1 MNTAFYGVLI
11 FCYGRLTKPNFMK
24 KSLIFYIIVFVAG
37 ILLPNI
43 VKANELPN
51 FYFKQLSQQDGLVQN
66 YVRSITLDHNGF
78 YWIGTRA
85 GLSRFDGYE
94 FRNYQNEAENKN
106 SLSADMIFYVVE
118 DAQDNLW
125 VSTSG
130 GLDLYQRKTDDFEHI
145 AWYNSRFRTQA
156 YLVCD
161 TAIYFAGSG
170 NIFKRSYNT
179 GGLTLMPMKSKEQH
193 SSFTFMAKWGGEQ
206 WILATR
212 WNGMWLYN
220 FRTGD
225 IRRTP
230 FVREKEIMATIV
242 DSKGRLWISPYGK
255 GLVGYLPD
263 GTKFAEL
270 HTGNSDLSNNI
281 ILDIEERDGQL
292 WLATDGGG
300 ISVYDMSTGAFQN
313 IRYVVGDAN
322 SFPFSSVYCLYK
334 DDSDNMWAGTV
345 RGGMIG
351 IKEVHMFSYRDVPP
365 GNDNGLSDR
374 SVQSLYEDENGD
386 IWIGTDG
393 GGLSCLDPQQ
403 NKFRHFPYTFNMK
416 VGSITGY
423 SRDELLVYFYSKGLY
438 LFNRTTGQIRP
449 FLSEEQ
455 RALVTRSAT
464 SINLSASS
472 PDKILLFTDRICLYD
487 KTDNSLVELSMPSK
501 VNYKGA
507 MMPFYADSIQT
518 YALSQSFVVK
528 VVQNSAKVVSV
539 LTLPEDDG
547 EVINSA
553 SRDKNGNLWLG
564 TNKGLLFY
572 NESTRKLERIETNK
586 FREVTSMV
594 YAKSGLWIGAQN
606 MLFHYVEKDKHFLI
620 YGESDGAMS
629 NEYINKATL
638 VSRDGDIYLGGIT
651 GLLRI
656 DGDYYSSYA
665 GDDTSP
671 MSLKV
676 ADVVLDG
683 VSVRNIAAD
692 GVQEIKIPWDYT
704 SLSLKLM
711 VREKDIFR
719 KKMFRYYIKDLDRT
733 FLETYDHTL
742 MLHSL
747 PTGTH
752 EIYVSCSTRDG
763 EWSEPKCLIR
773 LQVVPPWWRQWWF
786 LLLVVIALAAIV
798 YLGFSYSLRKK
809 QNQLLLDLKEKEK
822 KISEDKVRFLIN
834 ISHELRT
841 PLTLIYAPLKQLL
854 NSDNNDGERLHQ
866 QLRRIFK
873 QARQMRNLINMVL
886 DMRRMEVGYEELHL
900 DPHDLNS
907 WLGTVVDDFVEE
919 YQTKG
924 MTLRFE
930 PDPQIGKVVF
940 DKEKCEIVVSN
951 LLMNAFKYS
960 EGNTEVVVMSE
971 KKGNNVRIS
980 VKDQGMGLSAKDL
993 SHLFTRFYQGEHKI
1007 SGSGIG
1013 LSYSKTL
1020 LEQHGGQ
1027 IGAYN
1032 NEDKGATF
1040 WFELPL
1046 EQMDGCV
1053 AMKSGDYLNNVEPER
1068 SEEDMQVP
1076 DSIDFS
1082 MENYSILV
1090 VDDESELRTFMAE
1103 AFKGVFKNVYMASDG
1118 EEGLAMVRRY
1128 QPDIVVSDIMM
1139 PKMDGYELC
1148 HRLKSDIEISHIPV
1162 VLLTVRSSQESRA
1175 ISYKL
1180 GADSYL
1186 PKPFDVD
1193 LLLTIVRN
1201 LLRNRDQ
1208 VKAYYRSVS
1217 GVVKTPEEQT
1227 FSNAD
1232 EKFLRKLN
1240 KLIVENLDNTDLDVK
1255 YLTVEIGM
1263 SRASLYNKVKIL
1275 TGLGVN
1281 DYINRVKI
1289 EQAMQML
1296 ASTDLSVTEVSER
1309 TGFSSSRYFSTL
1321 FKQFT
1326 SETPT
1331 SYKNRMKK
1339 TNTASAEEINEES

>member
-1 MNTAFYGVLI
+1 
-11 FCYGRLTKPNFMK
+11 MK
-24 KSLIFYIIVFVAG
+24 KRLIFYIIVFVAG

-130 GLDLYQRKTDDFEHI
+130 GLDLYRRKTDDFEHI

-156 YLVCD
+156 CLVCD

-170 NIFKRSYNT
+170 NIFKRSYST

-242 DSKGRLWISPYGK
+242 DSKGRLWVSPYGK

-300 ISVYDMSTGAFQN
+300 ISVYDMTTGAFQN

-374 SVQSLYEDENGD
+374 SVQSLYEDENGN

-472 PDKILLFTDRICLYD
+472 SDKILLFTDRICLYD
-487 KTDNSLVELSMPSK
+487 KTDNSLVELSMPSN

-528 VVQNSAKVVSV
+528 VLRNSAKVVSV
-539 LTLPEDDG
+539 LTLPEDG
-547 EVINSA
+547 EIINSA

-564 TNKGLLFY
+564 TNKGLLLY
-572 NESTRKLERIETNK
+572 NENTKKLERIETNK
-586 FREVTSMV
+586 FREVTSLV

-606 MLFHYVEKDKHFLI
+606 MLFRYVEKDRHFLI

-638 VSRDGDIYLGGIT
+638 VSRSGDIYLGGIT

-656 DGDYYSSYA
+656 DGNYYSSYA
-665 GDDTSP
+665 GNDTSP

-683 VSVRNIAAD
+683 VSLRNISTD

-747 PTGTH
+747 PAGTH
-752 EIYVSCSTRDG
+752 EFYVSCSTRDG
-763 EWSEPKCLIR
+763 EWSEPKCLLR

-786 LLLVVIALAAIV
+786 LMLVVIALAAFV

-854 NSDNNDGERLHQ
+854 NSDNSDGERLHQ
-866 QLRRIFK
+866 QLRVYSSRHGRCGIL
-873 QARQMRNLINMVL
+873 LIWCSICA
-886 DMRRMEVGYEELHL
+886 G
-900 DPHDLNS
+900 
-907 WLGTVVDDFVEE
+907 W
-919 YQTKG
+919 
-924 MTLRFE
+924 
-930 PDPQIGKVVF
+930 
-940 DKEKCEIVVSN
+940 
-951 LLMNAFKYS
+951 
-960 EGNTEVVVMSE
+960 
-971 KKGNNVRIS
+971 
-980 VKDQGMGLSAKDL
+980 
-993 SHLFTRFYQGEHKI
+993 
-1007 SGSGIG
+1007 
-1013 LSYSKTL
+1013 
-1020 LEQHGGQ
+1020 
-1027 IGAYN
+1027 
-1032 NEDKGATF
+1032 
-1040 WFELPL
+1040 
-1046 EQMDGCV
+1046 
-1053 AMKSGDYLNNVEPER
+1053 KSGMKNCI
-1068 SEEDMQVP
+1068 ST
-1076 DSIDFS
+1076 
-1082 MENYSILV
+1082 
-1090 VDDESELRTFMAE
+1090 RT
-1103 AFKGVFKNVYMASDG
+1103 
-1118 EEGLAMVRRY
+1118 
-1128 QPDIVVSDIMM
+1128 I
-1139 PKMDGYELC
+1139 
-1148 HRLKSDIEISHIPV
+1148 
-1162 VLLTVRSSQESRA
+1162 
-1175 ISYKL
+1175 
-1180 GADSYL
+1180 
-1186 PKPFDVD
+1186 
-1193 LLLTIVRN
+1193 
-1201 LLRNRDQ
+1201 
-1208 VKAYYRSVS
+1208 
-1217 GVVKTPEEQT
+1217 
-1227 FSNAD
+1227 
-1232 EKFLRKLN
+1232 
-1240 KLIVENLDNTDLDVK
+1240 
-1255 YLTVEIGM
+1255 
-1263 SRASLYNKVKIL
+1263 
-1275 TGLGVN
+1275 
-1281 DYINRVKI
+1281 
-1289 EQAMQML
+1289 
-1296 ASTDLSVTEVSER
+1296 
-1309 TGFSSSRYFSTL
+1309 
-1321 FKQFT
+1321 
-1326 SETPT
+1326 
-1331 SYKNRMKK
+1331 
-1339 TNTASAEEINEES
+1339 

>member
-1 MNTAFYGVLI
+1 
-11 FCYGRLTKPNFMK
+11 MK

-130 GLDLYQRKTDDFEHI
+130 GLDLYRRKTDDFEHI

-170 NIFKRSYNT
+170 NIFKRSYST

-351 IKEVHMFSYRDVPP
+351 IKEVHMFSYWDVPP

-374 SVQSLYEDENGD
+374 SVQCLYEDENGY

-403 NKFRHFPYTFNMK
+403 NKFRHFPLTFNLK
-416 VGSITGY
+416 VGSITSY
-423 SRDELLVYFYSKGLY
+423 SREELLVYFYSKGLY
-438 LFNRTTGQIRP
+438 LFNRTTGAIRP

-472 PDKILLFTDRICLYD
+472 PDKILLFTDRICIYD

-606 MLFHYVEKDKHFLI
+606 MLFRYVEKDKHFLI

-711 VREKDIFR
+711 VREKDI
-719 KKMFRYYIKDLDRT
+719 M
-733 FLETYDHTL
+733 
-742 MLHSL
+742 
-747 PTGTH
+747 
-752 EIYVSCSTRDG
+752 
-763 EWSEPKCLIR
+763 
-773 LQVVPPWWRQWWF
+773 
-786 LLLVVIALAAIV
+786 
-798 YLGFSYSLRKK
+798 
-809 QNQLLLDLKEKEK
+809 
-822 KISEDKVRFLIN
+822 
-834 ISHELRT
+834 
-841 PLTLIYAPLKQLL
+841 
-854 NSDNNDGERLHQ
+854 
-866 QLRRIFK
+866 
-873 QARQMRNLINMVL
+873 
-886 DMRRMEVGYEELHL
+886 
-900 DPHDLNS
+900 
-907 WLGTVVDDFVEE
+907 
-919 YQTKG
+919 
-924 MTLRFE
+924 
-930 PDPQIGKVVF
+930 
-940 DKEKCEIVVSN
+940 
-951 LLMNAFKYS
+951 
-960 EGNTEVVVMSE
+960 
-971 KKGNNVRIS
+971 NVR
-980 VKDQGMGLSAKDL
+980 K
-993 SHLFTRFYQGEHKI
+993 RP
-1007 SGSGIG
+1007 
-1013 LSYSKTL
+1013 
-1020 LEQHGGQ
+1020 
-1027 IGAYN
+1027 N
-1032 NEDKGATF
+1032 
-1040 WFELPL
+1040 
-1046 EQMDGCV
+1046 
-1053 AMKSGDYLNNVEPER
+1053 
-1068 SEEDMQVP
+1068 
-1076 DSIDFS
+1076 
-1082 MENYSILV
+1082 
-1090 VDDESELRTFMAE
+1090 
-1103 AFKGVFKNVYMASDG
+1103 
-1118 EEGLAMVRRY
+1118 
-1128 QPDIVVSDIMM
+1128 
-1139 PKMDGYELC
+1139 
-1148 HRLKSDIEISHIPV
+1148 
-1162 VLLTVRSSQESRA
+1162 
-1175 ISYKL
+1175 
-1180 GADSYL
+1180 
-1186 PKPFDVD
+1186 
-1193 LLLTIVRN
+1193 
-1201 LLRNRDQ
+1201 
-1208 VKAYYRSVS
+1208 
-1217 GVVKTPEEQT
+1217 
-1227 FSNAD
+1227 
-1232 EKFLRKLN
+1232 
-1240 KLIVENLDNTDLDVK
+1240 
-1255 YLTVEIGM
+1255 
-1263 SRASLYNKVKIL
+1263 
-1275 TGLGVN
+1275 
-1281 DYINRVKI
+1281 
-1289 EQAMQML
+1289 
-1296 ASTDLSVTEVSER
+1296 
-1309 TGFSSSRYFSTL
+1309 
-1321 FKQFT
+1321 
-1326 SETPT
+1326 
-1331 SYKNRMKK
+1331 
-1339 TNTASAEEINEES
+1339 

>member
-130 GLDLYQRKTDDFEHI
+130 GLDLYRRKTDDFEHI

-156 YLVCD
+156 CLVCD

-170 NIFKRSYNT
+170 NIFKRSYST

-255 GLVGYLPD
+255 GPVGYLPD

-374 SVQSLYEDENGD
+374 SVQCLYEDENGY

-403 NKFRHFPYTFNMK
+403 NKFCHFPLTFNLK
-416 VGSITGY
+416 VGSITSY
-423 SRDELLVYFYSKGLY
+423 SREELLVYFYSKGLY
-438 LFNRTTGQIRP
+438 LFNRTTGAIRP

-472 PDKILLFTDRICLYD
+472 PDKILLFTDRICIYD

-528 VVQNSAKVVSV
+528 VLRNSAKVVSV

-572 NESTRKLERIETNK
+572 NERTRKLERIETNK

-606 MLFHYVEKDKHFLI
+606 MLFRYVEKDKHFLI

-854 NSDNNDGERLHQ
+854 NSDNSDGDCTSNCAEYSSRHGRCGIL
-866 QLRRIFK
+866 LIWCSICAVWK
-873 QARQMRNLINMVL
+873 SGMRN
-886 DMRRMEVGYEELHL
+886 
-900 DPHDLNS
+900 
-907 WLGTVVDDFVEE
+907 
-919 YQTKG
+919 
-924 MTLRFE
+924 
-930 PDPQIGKVVF
+930 
-940 DKEKCEIVVSN
+940 C
-951 LLMNAFKYS
+951 
-960 EGNTEVVVMSE
+960 
-971 KKGNNVRIS
+971 IS
-980 VKDQGMGLSAKDL
+980 
-993 SHLFTRFYQGEHKI
+993 TR
-1007 SGSGIG
+1007 
-1013 LSYSKTL
+1013 
-1020 LEQHGGQ
+1020 
-1027 IGAYN
+1027 
-1032 NEDKGATF
+1032 
-1040 WFELPL
+1040 
-1046 EQMDGCV
+1046 
-1053 AMKSGDYLNNVEPER
+1053 
-1068 SEEDMQVP
+1068 
-1076 DSIDFS
+1076 
-1082 MENYSILV
+1082 
-1090 VDDESELRTFMAE
+1090 
-1103 AFKGVFKNVYMASDG
+1103 
-1118 EEGLAMVRRY
+1118 
-1128 QPDIVVSDIMM
+1128 
-1139 PKMDGYELC
+1139 
-1148 HRLKSDIEISHIPV
+1148 
-1162 VLLTVRSSQESRA
+1162 
-1175 ISYKL
+1175 
-1180 GADSYL
+1180 
-1186 PKPFDVD
+1186 
-1193 LLLTIVRN
+1193 TI
-1201 LLRNRDQ
+1201 
-1208 VKAYYRSVS
+1208 
-1217 GVVKTPEEQT
+1217 
-1227 FSNAD
+1227 
-1232 EKFLRKLN
+1232 
-1240 KLIVENLDNTDLDVK
+1240 
-1255 YLTVEIGM
+1255 
-1263 SRASLYNKVKIL
+1263 
-1275 TGLGVN
+1275 
-1281 DYINRVKI
+1281 
-1289 EQAMQML
+1289 
-1296 ASTDLSVTEVSER
+1296 
-1309 TGFSSSRYFSTL
+1309 
-1321 FKQFT
+1321 
-1326 SETPT
+1326 
-1331 SYKNRMKK
+1331 
-1339 TNTASAEEINEES
+1339 

>member
-1 MNTAFYGVLI
+1 
-11 FCYGRLTKPNFMK
+11 MK

-193 SSFTFMAKWGGEQ
+193 SSFTFMTKWGGEQ

-242 DSKGRLWISPYGK
+242 DSKGRLWVSPYGK

-300 ISVYDMSTGAFQN
+300 ISVYDMTTGAFQN

-472 PDKILLFTDRICLYD
+472 PDKILLFTDRICIYD

-606 MLFHYVEKDKHFLI
+606 MLFRYVEKDKHFLI

-854 NSDNNDGERLHQ
+854 NSDNSDGERLHQ

-951 LLMNAFKYS
+951 LLMNAFKYTS
-960 EGNTEVVVMSE
+960 NP
-971 KKGNNVRIS
+971 
-980 VKDQGMGLSAKDL
+980 QLS
-993 SHLFTRFYQGEHKI
+993 S
-1007 SGSGIG
+1007 S
-1013 LSYSKTL
+1013 
-1020 LEQHGGQ
+1020 
-1027 IGAYN
+1027 
-1032 NEDKGATF
+1032 
-1040 WFELPL
+1040 
-1046 EQMDGCV
+1046 
-1053 AMKSGDYLNNVEPER
+1053 
-1068 SEEDMQVP
+1068 
-1076 DSIDFS
+1076 
-1082 MENYSILV
+1082 
-1090 VDDESELRTFMAE
+1090 
-1103 AFKGVFKNVYMASDG
+1103 AS
-1118 EEGLAMVRRY
+1118 
-1128 QPDIVVSDIMM
+1128 
-1139 PKMDGYELC
+1139 
-1148 HRLKSDIEISHIPV
+1148 
-1162 VLLTVRSSQESRA
+1162 
-1175 ISYKL
+1175 
-1180 GADSYL
+1180 
-1186 PKPFDVD
+1186 
-1193 LLLTIVRN
+1193 
-1201 LLRNRDQ
+1201 
-1208 VKAYYRSVS
+1208 
-1217 GVVKTPEEQT
+1217 
-1227 FSNAD
+1227 
-1232 EKFLRKLN
+1232 FLRLN
-1240 KLIVENLDNTDLDVK
+1240 IL
-1255 YLTVEIGM
+1255 
-1263 SRASLYNKVKIL
+1263 SSLN
-1275 TGLGVN
+1275 
-1281 DYINRVKI
+1281 
-1289 EQAMQML
+1289 
-1296 ASTDLSVTEVSER
+1296 
-1309 TGFSSSRYFSTL
+1309 
-1321 FKQFT
+1321 
-1326 SETPT
+1326 
-1331 SYKNRMKK
+1331 
-1339 TNTASAEEINEES
+1339 

>member
-130 GLDLYQRKTDDFEHI
+130 GLDLYRRKTDDFEHI

-230 FVREKEIMATIV
+230 FIREKEIMATIV

-300 ISVYDMSTGAFQN
+300 ISVYDMTTGAFQN
-313 IRYVVGDAN
+313 VRYVVGDAN

-374 SVQSLYEDENGD
+374 SVQSLYEDENGN

-472 PDKILLFTDRICLYD
+472 SDKILLFTDRICLYD
-487 KTDNSLVELSMPSK
+487 KTDNSLVELSMPSN

-528 VVQNSAKVVSV
+528 VLRNSAKVVSV
-539 LTLPEDDG
+539 LTLPEDG
-547 EVINSA
+547 EIINSA

-564 TNKGLLFY
+564 TNKGLLLY
-572 NESTRKLERIETNK
+572 NENTKKLERIETNK
-586 FREVTSMV
+586 FREVTSLV

-606 MLFHYVEKDKHFLI
+606 MLFRYVEKDKHFLI

-638 VSRDGDIYLGGIT
+638 VSRSGDIYLGGIT

-656 DGDYYSSYA
+656 DGNYYSSYA
-665 GDDTSP
+665 GNDTSP

-683 VSVRNIAAD
+683 ISVRNISAD

-747 PTGTH
+747 PAGTH
-752 EIYVSCSTRDG
+752 EFYVSCSTRDG
-763 EWSEPKCLIR
+763 EWSEPKCLLR

-786 LLLVVIALAAIV
+786 LMLVVIALAAFV

-854 NSDNNDGERLHQ
+854 NSDNSDGERLHQ
-866 QLRRIFK
+866 HCAVYSSRHDKCGILLIWCSICAGWK
-873 QARQMRNLINMVL
+873 SGMRN
-886 DMRRMEVGYEELHL
+886 
-900 DPHDLNS
+900 
-907 WLGTVVDDFVEE
+907 
-919 YQTKG
+919 
-924 MTLRFE
+924 
-930 PDPQIGKVVF
+930 
-940 DKEKCEIVVSN
+940 C
-951 LLMNAFKYS
+951 
-960 EGNTEVVVMSE
+960 
-971 KKGNNVRIS
+971 IS
-980 VKDQGMGLSAKDL
+980 
-993 SHLFTRFYQGEHKI
+993 TR
-1007 SGSGIG
+1007 
-1013 LSYSKTL
+1013 
-1020 LEQHGGQ
+1020 
-1027 IGAYN
+1027 
-1032 NEDKGATF
+1032 
-1040 WFELPL
+1040 
-1046 EQMDGCV
+1046 
-1053 AMKSGDYLNNVEPER
+1053 
-1068 SEEDMQVP
+1068 
-1076 DSIDFS
+1076 
-1082 MENYSILV
+1082 
-1090 VDDESELRTFMAE
+1090 
-1103 AFKGVFKNVYMASDG
+1103 
-1118 EEGLAMVRRY
+1118 
-1128 QPDIVVSDIMM
+1128 
-1139 PKMDGYELC
+1139 
-1148 HRLKSDIEISHIPV
+1148 
-1162 VLLTVRSSQESRA
+1162 
-1175 ISYKL
+1175 
-1180 GADSYL
+1180 
-1186 PKPFDVD
+1186 
-1193 LLLTIVRN
+1193 TI
-1201 LLRNRDQ
+1201 
-1208 VKAYYRSVS
+1208 
-1217 GVVKTPEEQT
+1217 
-1227 FSNAD
+1227 
-1232 EKFLRKLN
+1232 
-1240 KLIVENLDNTDLDVK
+1240 
-1255 YLTVEIGM
+1255 
-1263 SRASLYNKVKIL
+1263 
-1275 TGLGVN
+1275 
-1281 DYINRVKI
+1281 
-1289 EQAMQML
+1289 
-1296 ASTDLSVTEVSER
+1296 
-1309 TGFSSSRYFSTL
+1309 
-1321 FKQFT
+1321 
-1326 SETPT
+1326 
-1331 SYKNRMKK
+1331 
-1339 TNTASAEEINEES
+1339 

>member
-1 MNTAFYGVLI
+1 
-11 FCYGRLTKPNFMK
+11 MK

-130 GLDLYQRKTDDFEHI
+130 GLDLYRRKTDDFEHI

-156 YLVCD
+156 CLVCD

-170 NIFKRSYNT
+170 NIFKRSYST

-242 DSKGRLWISPYGK
+242 DSKGRLWVSPYGK

-300 ISVYDMSTGAFQN
+300 ISVYDMTTGAFQN

-472 PDKILLFTDRICLYD
+472 PDKILLFTDRICIYD

-586 FREVTSMV
+586 FREVTSMA

-606 MLFHYVEKDKHFLI
+606 MLFRYVEKDKHFLI

-854 NSDNNDGERLHQ
+854 NSDNSDGERLHQ

-971 KKGNNVRIS
+971 KKAHLGERPGYGIVGKRFEPLVYS
-980 VKDQGMGLSAKDL
+980 FLS
-993 SHLFTRFYQGEHKI
+993 R
-1007 SGSGIG
+1007 
-1013 LSYSKTL
+1013 
-1020 LEQHGGQ
+1020 
-1027 IGAYN
+1027 
-1032 NEDKGATF
+1032 
-1040 WFELPL
+1040 
-1046 EQMDGCV
+1046 
-1053 AMKSGDYLNNVEPER
+1053 
-1068 SEEDMQVP
+1068 
-1076 DSIDFS
+1076 
-1082 MENYSILV
+1082 
-1090 VDDESELRTFMAE
+1090 RT
-1103 AFKGVFKNVYMASDG
+1103 
-1118 EEGLAMVRRY
+1118 
-1128 QPDIVVSDIMM
+1128 
-1139 PKMDGYELC
+1139 
-1148 HRLKSDIEISHIPV
+1148 
-1162 VLLTVRSSQESRA
+1162 
-1175 ISYKL
+1175 
-1180 GADSYL
+1180 
-1186 PKPFDVD
+1186 
-1193 LLLTIVRN
+1193 
-1201 LLRNRDQ
+1201 
-1208 VKAYYRSVS
+1208 
-1217 GVVKTPEEQT
+1217 
-1227 FSNAD
+1227 
-1232 EKFLRKLN
+1232 
-1240 KLIVENLDNTDLDVK
+1240 
-1255 YLTVEIGM
+1255 
-1263 SRASLYNKVKIL
+1263 
-1275 TGLGVN
+1275 
-1281 DYINRVKI
+1281 
-1289 EQAMQML
+1289 
-1296 ASTDLSVTEVSER
+1296 
-1309 TGFSSSRYFSTL
+1309 
-1321 FKQFT
+1321 
-1326 SETPT
+1326 
-1331 SYKNRMKK
+1331 
-1339 TNTASAEEINEES
+1339 

>member
-130 GLDLYQRKTDDFEHI
+130 GLDLYRRKTDDFEHI

-156 YLVCD
+156 CLVCD

-170 NIFKRSYNT
+170 NIFKRSYST

-242 DSKGRLWISPYGK
+242 DSKGLLWISPYGK

-292 WLATDGGG
+292 WLATYGGG

-374 SVQSLYEDENGD
+374 SVQCLYEDENGY

-403 NKFRHFPYTFNMK
+403 NKFRHFPLTFNLK
-416 VGSITGY
+416 VGSITSY
-423 SRDELLVYFYSKGLY
+423 SREELLVYFYSKGLY
-438 LFNRTTGQIRP
+438 LFNRTTGAIRP

-472 PDKILLFTDRICLYD
+472 PDKILLFTDRICIYD

-606 MLFHYVEKDKHFLI
+606 MLFRYVEKDKHFLI

-940 DKEKCEIVVSN
+940 DKEK
-951 LLMNAFKYS
+951 
-960 EGNTEVVVMSE
+960 
-971 KKGNNVRIS
+971 
-980 VKDQGMGLSAKDL
+980 
-993 SHLFTRFYQGEHKI
+993 
-1007 SGSGIG
+1007 
-1013 LSYSKTL
+1013 
-1020 LEQHGGQ
+1020 
-1027 IGAYN
+1027 
-1032 NEDKGATF
+1032 
-1040 WFELPL
+1040 WFIRHF
-1046 EQMDGCV
+1046 
-1053 AMKSGDYLNNVEPER
+1053 A
-1068 SEEDMQVP
+1068 
-1076 DSIDFS
+1076 
-1082 MENYSILV
+1082 
-1090 VDDESELRTFMAE
+1090 
-1103 AFKGVFKNVYMASDG
+1103 
-1118 EEGLAMVRRY
+1118 
-1128 QPDIVVSDIMM
+1128 
-1139 PKMDGYELC
+1139 
-1148 HRLKSDIEISHIPV
+1148 
-1162 VLLTVRSSQESRA
+1162 
-1175 ISYKL
+1175 
-1180 GADSYL
+1180 
-1186 PKPFDVD
+1186 
-1193 LLLTIVRN
+1193 
-1201 LLRNRDQ
+1201 
-1208 VKAYYRSVS
+1208 
-1217 GVVKTPEEQT
+1217 
-1227 FSNAD
+1227 
-1232 EKFLRKLN
+1232 
-1240 KLIVENLDNTDLDVK
+1240 
-1255 YLTVEIGM
+1255 
-1263 SRASLYNKVKIL
+1263 
-1275 TGLGVN
+1275 
-1281 DYINRVKI
+1281 
-1289 EQAMQML
+1289 
-1296 ASTDLSVTEVSER
+1296 
-1309 TGFSSSRYFSTL
+1309 
-1321 FKQFT
+1321 
-1326 SETPT
+1326 
-1331 SYKNRMKK
+1331 
-1339 TNTASAEEINEES
+1339 

>member
-1 MNTAFYGVLI
+1 
-11 FCYGRLTKPNFMK
+11 MK

-130 GLDLYQRKTDDFEHI
+130 GLDLYRRKTDDFEHI
-145 AWYNSRFRTQA
+145 TWYNSRFRTQA
-156 YLVCD
+156 CLVCD

-472 PDKILLFTDRICLYD
+472 TDKILLFTDRICIYD

-606 MLFHYVEKDKHFLI
+606 MLFRYVEKDKHFLI

-940 DKEKCEIVVSN
+940 DK
-951 LLMNAFKYS
+951 
-960 EGNTEVVVMSE
+960 
-971 KKGNNVRIS
+971 
-980 VKDQGMGLSAKDL
+980 
-993 SHLFTRFYQGEHKI
+993 
-1007 SGSGIG
+1007 
-1013 LSYSKTL
+1013 
-1020 LEQHGGQ
+1020 
-1027 IGAYN
+1027 
-1032 NEDKGATF
+1032 
-1040 WFELPL
+1040 P
-1046 EQMDGCV
+1046 
-1053 AMKSGDYLNNVEPER
+1053 
-1068 SEEDMQVP
+1068 
-1076 DSIDFS
+1076 
-1082 MENYSILV
+1082 
-1090 VDDESELRTFMAE
+1090 
-1103 AFKGVFKNVYMASDG
+1103 
-1118 EEGLAMVRRY
+1118 
-1128 QPDIVVSDIMM
+1128 
-1139 PKMDGYELC
+1139 
-1148 HRLKSDIEISHIPV
+1148 
-1162 VLLTVRSSQESRA
+1162 
-1175 ISYKL
+1175 
-1180 GADSYL
+1180 
-1186 PKPFDVD
+1186 
-1193 LLLTIVRN
+1193 
-1201 LLRNRDQ
+1201 
-1208 VKAYYRSVS
+1208 
-1217 GVVKTPEEQT
+1217 
-1227 FSNAD
+1227 
-1232 EKFLRKLN
+1232 
-1240 KLIVENLDNTDLDVK
+1240 
-1255 YLTVEIGM
+1255 
-1263 SRASLYNKVKIL
+1263 
-1275 TGLGVN
+1275 
-1281 DYINRVKI
+1281 
-1289 EQAMQML
+1289 
-1296 ASTDLSVTEVSER
+1296 
-1309 TGFSSSRYFSTL
+1309 
-1321 FKQFT
+1321 
-1326 SETPT
+1326 
-1331 SYKNRMKK
+1331 
-1339 TNTASAEEINEES
+1339 

>member
-130 GLDLYQRKTDDFEHI
+130 GLDLYRRKTDDFEHI

-156 YLVCD
+156 CLVCD

-170 NIFKRSYNT
+170 NIFKRSYST

-313 IRYVVGDAN
+313 ISYVVGDAN

-472 PDKILLFTDRICLYD
+472 PDKILLFTDRICIYD

-606 MLFHYVEKDKHFLI
+606 MLFRYVEKDKHFLI

-854 NSDNNDGERLHQ
+854 NSDNSDGERLHQ

-1068 SEEDMQVP
+1068 SEEDMQAP

-1118 EEGLAMVRRY
+1118 EEGGGAVAGRE
-1128 QPDIVVSDIMM
+1128 
-1139 PKMDGYELC
+1139 GTGGA
-1148 HRLKSDIEISHIPV
+1148 LKGAAKAG
-1162 VLLTVRSSQESRA
+1162 ESA
-1175 ISYKL
+1175 
-1180 GADSYL
+1180 GA
-1186 PKPFDVD
+1186 
-1193 LLLTIVRN
+1193 
-1201 LLRNRDQ
+1201 
-1208 VKAYYRSVS
+1208 
-1217 GVVKTPEEQT
+1217 G
-1227 FSNAD
+1227 
-1232 EKFLRKLN
+1232 
-1240 KLIVENLDNTDLDVK
+1240 
-1255 YLTVEIGM
+1255 
-1263 SRASLYNKVKIL
+1263 
-1275 TGLGVN
+1275 
-1281 DYINRVKI
+1281 
-1289 EQAMQML
+1289 
-1296 ASTDLSVTEVSER
+1296 
-1309 TGFSSSRYFSTL
+1309 
-1321 FKQFT
+1321 
-1326 SETPT
+1326 
-1331 SYKNRMKK
+1331 
-1339 TNTASAEEINEES
+1339 

>member
-130 GLDLYQRKTDDFEHI
+130 GLDLYRRKTDDFEHI
-145 AWYNSRFRTQA
+145 TWYNSRFRTQA
-156 YLVCD
+156 CLVCD

-170 NIFKRSYNT
+170 NIFKRSYST

-263 GTKFAEL
+263 GTKFSEL

-374 SVQSLYEDENGD
+374 SVQSLYEDENGNV
-386 IWIGTDG
+386 WIGTDG

-472 PDKILLFTDRICLYD
+472 PDKILLFTDRICIYD

-528 VVQNSAKVVSV
+528 VLRNSAKVVSV

-606 MLFHYVEKDKHFLI
+606 MLFRYVEKDKHFLI

-854 NSDNNDGERLHQ
+854 NSDNSDGERLHQ

-1082 MENYSILV
+1082 M
-1090 VDDESELRTFMAE
+1090 RTI
-1103 AFKGVFKNVYMASDG
+1103 
-1118 EEGLAMVRRY
+1118 R
-1128 QPDIVVSDIMM
+1128 
-1139 PKMDGYELC
+1139 
-1148 HRLKSDIEISHIPV
+1148 
-1162 VLLTVRSSQESRA
+1162 
-1175 ISYKL
+1175 
-1180 GADSYL
+1180 
-1186 PKPFDVD
+1186 
-1193 LLLTIVRN
+1193 
-1201 LLRNRDQ
+1201 
-1208 VKAYYRSVS
+1208 
-1217 GVVKTPEEQT
+1217 
-1227 FSNAD
+1227 
-1232 EKFLRKLN
+1232 FL
-1240 KLIVENLDNTDLDVK
+1240 
-1255 YLTVEIGM
+1255 
-1263 SRASLYNKVKIL
+1263 
-1275 TGLGVN
+1275 
-1281 DYINRVKI
+1281 
-1289 EQAMQML
+1289 
-1296 ASTDLSVTEVSER
+1296 
-1309 TGFSSSRYFSTL
+1309 
-1321 FKQFT
+1321 
-1326 SETPT
+1326 
-1331 SYKNRMKK
+1331 
-1339 TNTASAEEINEES
+1339 

>member
-1 MNTAFYGVLI
+1 
-11 FCYGRLTKPNFMK
+11 MK

-130 GLDLYQRKTDDFEHI
+130 GLDLYRRKTDDFEHI
-145 AWYNSRFRTQA
+145 AWYNSRFKTQA
-156 YLVCD
+156 CLVCD

-170 NIFKRSYNT
+170 NIFKRSYST

-230 FVREKEIMATIV
+230 FIREKEIMATIV

-300 ISVYDMSTGAFQN
+300 ISVYDMTTGAFQN

-374 SVQSLYEDENGD
+374 SVQSLYEDENGN

-455 RALVTRSAT
+455 KALVTRSAT
-464 SINLSASS
+464 SINVSTFS

-528 VVQNSAKVVSV
+528 VLRNSAKVVSV
-539 LTLPEDDG
+539 LTLPEDG
-547 EVINSA
+547 EIINSA

-564 TNKGLLFY
+564 TNKGLLLY
-572 NESTRKLERIETNK
+572 NENTKKLERIETNK
-586 FREVTSMV
+586 FREVTSLV

-606 MLFHYVEKDKHFLI
+606 MLFRYVEKDQHFLI

-638 VSRDGDIYLGGIT
+638 VSRSGDIYLGGIT

-656 DGDYYSSYA
+656 DGNYYSSYA

-683 VSVRNIAAD
+683 VSVRNIGTD

-747 PTGTH
+747 PAGTH

-763 EWSEPKCLIR
+763 EWSEPKCLLR

-786 LLLVVIALAAIV
+786 LLLVVIALAAFV

-854 NSDNNDGERLHQ
+854 NSDNSDGERLHQ

-873 QARQMRNLINMVL
+873 QARQMRNLIN
-886 DMRRMEVGYEELHL
+886 
-900 DPHDLNS
+900 LNS
-907 WLGTVVDDFVEE
+907 A
-919 YQTKG
+919 
-924 MTLRFE
+924 TL
-930 PDPQIGKVVF
+930 
-940 DKEKCEIVVSN
+940 
-951 LLMNAFKYS
+951 
-960 EGNTEVVVMSE
+960 
-971 KKGNNVRIS
+971 
-980 VKDQGMGLSAKDL
+980 
-993 SHLFTRFYQGEHKI
+993 
-1007 SGSGIG
+1007 
-1013 LSYSKTL
+1013 
-1020 LEQHGGQ
+1020 
-1027 IGAYN
+1027 
-1032 NEDKGATF
+1032 
-1040 WFELPL
+1040 
-1046 EQMDGCV
+1046 
-1053 AMKSGDYLNNVEPER
+1053 
-1068 SEEDMQVP
+1068 
-1076 DSIDFS
+1076 
-1082 MENYSILV
+1082 
-1090 VDDESELRTFMAE
+1090 
-1103 AFKGVFKNVYMASDG
+1103 
-1118 EEGLAMVRRY
+1118 
-1128 QPDIVVSDIMM
+1128 
-1139 PKMDGYELC
+1139 
-1148 HRLKSDIEISHIPV
+1148 
-1162 VLLTVRSSQESRA
+1162 
-1175 ISYKL
+1175 
-1180 GADSYL
+1180 
-1186 PKPFDVD
+1186 
-1193 LLLTIVRN
+1193 
-1201 LLRNRDQ
+1201 
-1208 VKAYYRSVS
+1208 
-1217 GVVKTPEEQT
+1217 
-1227 FSNAD
+1227 
-1232 EKFLRKLN
+1232 
-1240 KLIVENLDNTDLDVK
+1240 
-1255 YLTVEIGM
+1255 
-1263 SRASLYNKVKIL
+1263 
-1275 TGLGVN
+1275 
-1281 DYINRVKI
+1281 
-1289 EQAMQML
+1289 
-1296 ASTDLSVTEVSER
+1296 
-1309 TGFSSSRYFSTL
+1309 
-1321 FKQFT
+1321 
-1326 SETPT
+1326 
-1331 SYKNRMKK
+1331 
-1339 TNTASAEEINEES
+1339 

>member
-1 MNTAFYGVLI
+1 
-11 FCYGRLTKPNFMK
+11 MK

-130 GLDLYQRKTDDFEHI
+130 GLDLYRRKTDDFEHI

-156 YLVCD
+156 CLVCD

-170 NIFKRSYNT
+170 NIFKRSYST
-179 GGLTLMPMKSKEQH
+179 GGLTLMP
-193 SSFTFMAKWGGEQ
+193 
-206 WILATR
+206 
-212 WNGMWLYN
+212 
-220 FRTGD
+220 
-225 IRRTP
+225 
-230 FVREKEIMATIV
+230 
-242 DSKGRLWISPYGK
+242 
-255 GLVGYLPD
+255 
-263 GTKFAEL
+263 
-270 HTGNSDLSNNI
+270 
-281 ILDIEERDGQL
+281 
-292 WLATDGGG
+292 
-300 ISVYDMSTGAFQN
+300 
-313 IRYVVGDAN
+313 
-322 SFPFSSVYCLYK
+322 
-334 DDSDNMWAGTV
+334 
-345 RGGMIG
+345 
-351 IKEVHMFSYRDVPP
+351 
-365 GNDNGLSDR
+365 
-374 SVQSLYEDENGD
+374 
-386 IWIGTDG
+386 
-393 GGLSCLDPQQ
+393 
-403 NKFRHFPYTFNMK
+403 
-416 VGSITGY
+416 
-423 SRDELLVYFYSKGLY
+423 
-438 LFNRTTGQIRP
+438 
-449 FLSEEQ
+449 
-455 RALVTRSAT
+455 
-464 SINLSASS
+464 
-472 PDKILLFTDRICLYD
+472 
-487 KTDNSLVELSMPSK
+487 
-501 VNYKGA
+501 
-507 MMPFYADSIQT
+507 
-518 YALSQSFVVK
+518 
-528 VVQNSAKVVSV
+528 
-539 LTLPEDDG
+539 
-547 EVINSA
+547 
-553 SRDKNGNLWLG
+553 
-564 TNKGLLFY
+564 
-572 NESTRKLERIETNK
+572 
-586 FREVTSMV
+586 
-594 YAKSGLWIGAQN
+594 
-606 MLFHYVEKDKHFLI
+606 
-620 YGESDGAMS
+620 
-629 NEYINKATL
+629 
-638 VSRDGDIYLGGIT
+638 
-651 GLLRI
+651 
-656 DGDYYSSYA
+656 
-665 GDDTSP
+665 
-671 MSLKV
+671 
-676 ADVVLDG
+676 
-683 VSVRNIAAD
+683 
-692 GVQEIKIPWDYT
+692 
-704 SLSLKLM
+704 
-711 VREKDIFR
+711 
-719 KKMFRYYIKDLDRT
+719 
-733 FLETYDHTL
+733 
-742 MLHSL
+742 HSL

-854 NSDNNDGERLHQ
+854 NSDNSDGERLHQ

-1232 EKFLRKLN
+1232 EKFLQKLN

-1339 TNTASAEEINEES
+1339 TNTASAEEINEEA

>member
-1 MNTAFYGVLI
+1 MN
-11 FCYGRLTKPNFMK
+11 KN
-24 KSLIFYIIVFVAG
+24 LIFYIILFVAG
-37 ILLPNI
+37 IISPCI
-43 VKANELPN
+43 VRANKLPN
-51 FYFKQLSQQDGLVQN
+51 FYFKQLSQADGLVQN
-66 YVRSITLDHNGF
+66 YVRTITLDHNGF

-94 FRNYQNEAENKN
+94 FRNYQNEAADKN
-106 SLSADMIFYVVE
+106 SLSADLVFYVVE

-130 GLDLYQRKTDDFEHI
+130 GLDLYRRKTDDFEHVT
-145 AWYNSRFRTQA
+145 WYNSRFRTQS

-161 TAIYFAGSG
+161 SAIYFAGTG
-170 NIFKRSYNT
+170 NIFKYVYAT
-179 GGLTLMPMKSKEQH
+179 GEIILMPMKASESQH
-193 SSFTFMAKWGGEQ
+193 SFFTFMGKWDKRH
-206 WILATR
+206 WLLATR
-212 WNGMWLYN
+212 WNGMWLYD
-220 FRTGD
+220 FQTGE
-225 IRRTP
+225 IRRAS
-230 FVREKEIMATIV
+230 FVPEREIMATFI

-351 IKEVHMFSYRDVPP
+351 IKEVHMLSYRDVPP
-365 GNDNGLSDR
+365 SNDNGLSDR
-374 SVQSLYEDENGD
+374 SVQSLYEDENGN

-472 PDKILLFTDRICLYD
+472 PDKILLFTDRICIYD

-606 MLFHYVEKDKHFLI
+606 MLFRYVEKDKHFLI

-834 ISHELRT
+834 IS
-841 PLTLIYAPLKQLL
+841 
-854 NSDNNDGERLHQ
+854 
-866 QLRRIFK
+866 
-873 QARQMRNLINMVL
+873 
-886 DMRRMEVGYEELHL
+886 
-900 DPHDLNS
+900 
-907 WLGTVVDDFVEE
+907 
-919 YQTKG
+919 
-924 MTLRFE
+924 
-930 PDPQIGKVVF
+930 
-940 DKEKCEIVVSN
+940 
-951 LLMNAFKYS
+951 
-960 EGNTEVVVMSE
+960 
-971 KKGNNVRIS
+971 
-980 VKDQGMGLSAKDL
+980 
-993 SHLFTRFYQGEHKI
+993 
-1007 SGSGIG
+1007 
-1013 LSYSKTL
+1013 
-1020 LEQHGGQ
+1020 
-1027 IGAYN
+1027 
-1032 NEDKGATF
+1032 
-1040 WFELPL
+1040 
-1046 EQMDGCV
+1046 
-1053 AMKSGDYLNNVEPER
+1053 
-1068 SEEDMQVP
+1068 
-1076 DSIDFS
+1076 
-1082 MENYSILV
+1082 
-1090 VDDESELRTFMAE
+1090 
-1103 AFKGVFKNVYMASDG
+1103 
-1118 EEGLAMVRRY
+1118 
-1128 QPDIVVSDIMM
+1128 
-1139 PKMDGYELC
+1139 
-1148 HRLKSDIEISHIPV
+1148 
-1162 VLLTVRSSQESRA
+1162 
-1175 ISYKL
+1175 YKL

-1232 EKFLRKLN
+1232 EKFLQKLN

>member
-130 GLDLYQRKTDDFEHI
+130 GLDLYRRKTDDFEHI

-170 NIFKRSYNT
+170 NIFKRSYST

-472 PDKILLFTDRICLYD
+472 TDKILLFTDRICIYD

-606 MLFHYVEKDKHFLI
+606 MLFRYVEKDKHFLI

-809 QNQLLLDLKEKEK
+809 
-822 KISEDKVRFLIN
+822 
-834 ISHELRT
+834 
-841 PLTLIYAPLKQLL
+841 
-854 NSDNNDGERLHQ
+854 
-866 QLRRIFK
+866 
-873 QARQMRNLINMVL
+873 
-886 DMRRMEVGYEELHL
+886 
-900 DPHDLNS
+900 
-907 WLGTVVDDFVEE
+907 
-919 YQTKG
+919 
-924 MTLRFE
+924 
-930 PDPQIGKVVF
+930 
-940 DKEKCEIVVSN
+940 
-951 LLMNAFKYS
+951 
-960 EGNTEVVVMSE
+960 
-971 KKGNNVRIS
+971 RIS
-980 VKDQGMGLSAKDL
+980 CCW
-993 SHLFTRFYQGEHKI
+993 I
-1007 SGSGIG
+1007 
-1013 LSYSKTL
+1013 
-1020 LEQHGGQ
+1020 
-1027 IGAYN
+1027 
-1032 NEDKGATF
+1032 
-1040 WFELPL
+1040 
-1046 EQMDGCV
+1046 
-1053 AMKSGDYLNNVEPER
+1053 
-1068 SEEDMQVP
+1068 
-1076 DSIDFS
+1076 
-1082 MENYSILV
+1082 
-1090 VDDESELRTFMAE
+1090 
-1103 AFKGVFKNVYMASDG
+1103 
-1118 EEGLAMVRRY
+1118 
-1128 QPDIVVSDIMM
+1128 
-1139 PKMDGYELC
+1139 
-1148 HRLKSDIEISHIPV
+1148 
-1162 VLLTVRSSQESRA
+1162 
-1175 ISYKL
+1175 
-1180 GADSYL
+1180 
-1186 PKPFDVD
+1186 
-1193 LLLTIVRN
+1193 
-1201 LLRNRDQ
+1201 
-1208 VKAYYRSVS
+1208 
-1217 GVVKTPEEQT
+1217 
-1227 FSNAD
+1227 
-1232 EKFLRKLN
+1232 
-1240 KLIVENLDNTDLDVK
+1240 
-1255 YLTVEIGM
+1255 
-1263 SRASLYNKVKIL
+1263 
-1275 TGLGVN
+1275 
-1281 DYINRVKI
+1281 
-1289 EQAMQML
+1289 
-1296 ASTDLSVTEVSER
+1296 
-1309 TGFSSSRYFSTL
+1309 
-1321 FKQFT
+1321 
-1326 SETPT
+1326 
-1331 SYKNRMKK
+1331 
-1339 TNTASAEEINEES
+1339 

>member
-156 YLVCD
+156 CLVCD

-170 NIFKRSYNT
+170 NIFKRSYST

-230 FVREKEIMATIV
+230 FIREKEIMATIV

-351 IKEVHMFSYRDVPP
+351 IKEVHMLSYRDVPP

-374 SVQSLYEDENGD
+374 SVQSLYEDENGN

-472 PDKILLFTDRICLYD
+472 PDKILLFTDRICIYD

-606 MLFHYVEKDKHFLI
+606 MLFRYVEKDKHFLI

-711 VREKDIFR
+711 AREKDIFR

-1032 NEDKGATF
+1032 NEDK
-1040 WFELPL
+1040 
-1046 EQMDGCV
+1046 
-1053 AMKSGDYLNNVEPER
+1053 
-1068 SEEDMQVP
+1068 
-1076 DSIDFS
+1076 
-1082 MENYSILV
+1082 
-1090 VDDESELRTFMAE
+1090 
-1103 AFKGVFKNVYMASDG
+1103 
-1118 EEGLAMVRRY
+1118 
-1128 QPDIVVSDIMM
+1128 
-1139 PKMDGYELC
+1139 
-1148 HRLKSDIEISHIPV
+1148 
-1162 VLLTVRSSQESRA
+1162 
-1175 ISYKL
+1175 
-1180 GADSYL
+1180 
-1186 PKPFDVD
+1186 
-1193 LLLTIVRN
+1193 
-1201 LLRNRDQ
+1201 
-1208 VKAYYRSVS
+1208 
-1217 GVVKTPEEQT
+1217 
-1227 FSNAD
+1227 
-1232 EKFLRKLN
+1232 
-1240 KLIVENLDNTDLDVK
+1240 
-1255 YLTVEIGM
+1255 
-1263 SRASLYNKVKIL
+1263 
-1275 TGLGVN
+1275 
-1281 DYINRVKI
+1281 
-1289 EQAMQML
+1289 
-1296 ASTDLSVTEVSER
+1296 
-1309 TGFSSSRYFSTL
+1309 
-1321 FKQFT
+1321 
-1326 SETPT
+1326 
-1331 SYKNRMKK
+1331 
-1339 TNTASAEEINEES
+1339 

>member
-1 MNTAFYGVLI
+1 MN
-11 FCYGRLTKPNFMK
+11 KN
-24 KSLIFYIIVFVAG
+24 LIFYIILFVAG
-37 ILLPNI
+37 IISPCI
-43 VKANELPN
+43 VRANKLPN
-51 FYFKQLSQQDGLVQN
+51 FYFKQLSQADGLVQN
-66 YVRSITLDHNGF
+66 YVRTITLDHNGF

-94 FRNYQNEAENKN
+94 FRNYQNEAADKN
-106 SLSADMIFYVVE
+106 SLSADLVFYVVE

-125 VSTSG
+125 VSPSG
-130 GLDLYQRKTDDFEHI
+130 GLDLYRRKTDDFEHVT
-145 AWYNSRFRTQA
+145 WYNSRFRTQS

-161 TAIYFAGSG
+161 SAIYFAGTG
-170 NIFKRSYNT
+170 NIFKYVYAT
-179 GGLTLMPMKSKEQH
+179 GEIILMPMKASESQH
-193 SSFTFMAKWGGEQ
+193 SFFTFMGKWDKRH
-206 WILATR
+206 WLLATR
-212 WNGMWLYN
+212 WNGMWLYD
-220 FRTGD
+220 FQTGE
-225 IRRTP
+225 IRRAS
-230 FVREKEIMATIV
+230 FVPEREIMATFI
-242 DSKGRLWISPYGK
+242 DSKGRLWVSPYGK
-255 GLVGYLPD
+255 GLVGYTP
-263 GTKFAEL
+263 GGKKFAEL
-270 HTGNSDLSNNI
+270 HAENSDLSNNI

-300 ISVYDMSTGAFQN
+300 ISVYDMATGVFQN

-351 IKEVHMFSYRDVPP
+351 IKEVHMRSYRDVPP
-365 GNDNGLSDR
+365 GNDNGMSDR
-374 SVQSLYEDENGD
+374 SVQCLYEDENGH

-393 GGLSCLDPQQ
+393 GGLSCLDPRQ
-403 NKFRHFPYTFNMK
+403 NKFRHFPLTFNLK
-416 VGSITGY
+416 VGSITSY
-423 SRDELLVYFYSKGLY
+423 SREELLVYFYSKGLY
-438 LFNRTTGQIRP
+438 LFNRTTGAIRP

-455 RALVTRSAT
+455 KALVTRSAT
-464 SINLSASS
+464 SINVCRYS
-472 PDKILLFTDRICLYD
+472 PDKILLFTDRICIYD
-487 KTDNSLVELSMPSK
+487 KTDDSLVELAMPGK

-507 MMPFYADSIQT
+507 MLPFYSDSIQT
-518 YALSQSFVVK
+518 YALSQSFVVRVK
-528 VVQNSAKVVSV
+528 HDNAEVESIFV
-539 LTLPEDDG
+539 LPEG
-547 EVINSA
+547 SESIYSA
-553 SRDKNGNLWLG
+553 CRDNKGNIWLG
-564 TNKGLLFY
+564 TSKGLLRY
-572 NESTRKLERIETNK
+572 DEKTRKLQHIETNK
-586 FREVTSMV
+586 FKEITALV

-606 MLFHYVEKDKHFLI
+606 MLFRYVEKDKRFLI
-620 YGESDGAMS
+620 YGESDGAVS
-629 NEYINKATL
+629 NEFINKATL
-638 VSRDGDIYLGGIT
+638 VARNGDIYMGGIT

-656 DGDYYSSYA
+656 DGNYYSSYA
-665 GDDTSP
+665 GNDTSP
-671 MSLKV
+671 LTLKV

-683 VSVRNIAAD
+683 VSMRNISSD
-692 GVQEIKIPWDYT
+692 GVQTVKIPWDYT
-704 SLSLKLM
+704 SLSIKLM

-719 KKMFRYYIKDLDRT
+719 KKMFRFYIKDLDRT

-747 PTGTH
+747 PPGTH
-752 EIYVSCSTRDG
+752 EIYVSCSTREG
-763 EWSEPKCLIR
+763 EWSESECL
-773 LQVVPPWWRQWWF
+773 LLLEVVPPWWRQWWF

-809 QNQLLLDLKEKEK
+809 KNQLLLDLKEKEK

-854 NSDNNDGERLHQ
+854 NSDNSDGQKLNQ

-907 WLGTVVDDFVEE
+907 WLRTVVDDFIEE
-919 YQTKG
+919 YQTKN
-924 MTLRFE
+924 MTLRFV
-930 PDPQIGKVVF
+930 PDEQIGKVTF
-940 DKEKCEIVVSN
+940 DKEKCEIVMSN

-971 KKGNNVRIS
+971 KKDNSVRIS
-980 VKDQGMGLSAKDL
+980 VKDQGMGLSEKDL
-993 SHLFTRFYQGEHKI
+993 NHLFTRFYQGEHKI

-1046 EQMDGCV
+1046 EQADGCV
-1053 AMKSGDYLNNVEPER
+1053 MMKSGNLLNNVEPEPQ
-1068 SEEDMQVP
+1068 EEDLPMP
-1076 DSIDFS
+1076 DSVDFS
-1082 MENYSILV
+1082 MKNYSILV
-1090 VDDESELRTFMAE
+1090 VDDESELRTFMAD

-1118 EEGLAMVRRY
+1118 EEGLAKVRQY

-1232 EKFLRKLN
+1232 EKFLQKLN

>member
-1 MNTAFYGVLI
+1 
-11 FCYGRLTKPNFMK
+11 
-24 KSLIFYIIVFVAG
+24 
-37 ILLPNI
+37 
-43 VKANELPN
+43 
-51 FYFKQLSQQDGLVQN
+51 
-66 YVRSITLDHNGF
+66 
-78 YWIGTRA
+78 
-85 GLSRFDGYE
+85 
-94 FRNYQNEAENKN
+94 
-106 SLSADMIFYVVE
+106 
-118 DAQDNLW
+118 
-125 VSTSG
+125 
-130 GLDLYQRKTDDFEHI
+130 
-145 AWYNSRFRTQA
+145 
-156 YLVCD
+156 
-161 TAIYFAGSG
+161 
-170 NIFKRSYNT
+170 
-179 GGLTLMPMKSKEQH
+179 
-193 SSFTFMAKWGGEQ
+193 
-206 WILATR
+206 
-212 WNGMWLYN
+212 
-220 FRTGD
+220 
-225 IRRTP
+225 
-230 FVREKEIMATIV
+230 
-242 DSKGRLWISPYGK
+242 
-255 GLVGYLPD
+255 
-263 GTKFAEL
+263 
-270 HTGNSDLSNNI
+270 
-281 ILDIEERDGQL
+281 
-292 WLATDGGG
+292 
-300 ISVYDMSTGAFQN
+300 
-313 IRYVVGDAN
+313 
-322 SFPFSSVYCLYK
+322 
-334 DDSDNMWAGTV
+334 
-345 RGGMIG
+345 
-351 IKEVHMFSYRDVPP
+351 
-365 GNDNGLSDR
+365 
-374 SVQSLYEDENGD
+374 
-386 IWIGTDG
+386 
-393 GGLSCLDPQQ
+393 
-403 NKFRHFPYTFNMK
+403 
-416 VGSITGY
+416 
-423 SRDELLVYFYSKGLY
+423 
-438 LFNRTTGQIRP
+438 
-449 FLSEEQ
+449 
-455 RALVTRSAT
+455 
-464 SINLSASS
+464 
-472 PDKILLFTDRICLYD
+472 
-487 KTDNSLVELSMPSK
+487 
-501 VNYKGA
+501 
-507 MMPFYADSIQT
+507 
-518 YALSQSFVVK
+518 
-528 VVQNSAKVVSV
+528 
-539 LTLPEDDG
+539 
-547 EVINSA
+547 
-553 SRDKNGNLWLG
+553 
-564 TNKGLLFY
+564 
-572 NESTRKLERIETNK
+572 
-586 FREVTSMV
+586 
-594 YAKSGLWIGAQN
+594 
-606 MLFHYVEKDKHFLI
+606 
-620 YGESDGAMS
+620 
-629 NEYINKATL
+629 
-638 VSRDGDIYLGGIT
+638 
-651 GLLRI
+651 
-656 DGDYYSSYA
+656 
-665 GDDTSP
+665 
-671 MSLKV
+671 
-676 ADVVLDG
+676 
-683 VSVRNIAAD
+683 
-692 GVQEIKIPWDYT
+692 
-704 SLSLKLM
+704 
-711 VREKDIFR
+711 
-719 KKMFRYYIKDLDRT
+719 
-733 FLETYDHTL
+733 
-742 MLHSL
+742 
-747 PTGTH
+747 
-752 EIYVSCSTRDG
+752 
-763 EWSEPKCLIR
+763 
-773 LQVVPPWWRQWWF
+773 
-786 LLLVVIALAAIV
+786 
-798 YLGFSYSLRKK
+798 
-809 QNQLLLDLKEKEK
+809 
-822 KISEDKVRFLIN
+822 
-834 ISHELRT
+834 
-841 PLTLIYAPLKQLL
+841 
-854 NSDNNDGERLHQ
+854 
-866 QLRRIFK
+866 
-873 QARQMRNLINMVL
+873 
-886 DMRRMEVGYEELHL
+886 MRRMEVGYEELHL

-930 PDPQIGKVVF
+930 LDPQIGKVVF

-1339 TNTASAEEINEES
+1339 TNTASAEEINEEA